1 MERSVNYTEAEIEP
15 LKELRIKARE
25 VTDEEKYLSDDN
37 LIRALRARD
46 LHVQAA
52 FEMWVK

>member
-37 LIRALRARD
+37 LIRALTDHNYAD
-46 LHVQAA
+46 KVLAQLH
-52 FEMWVK
+52 